1 MTPAWRKVMMTT
13 KNEVKRIAVIGGGSW
28 GTALAARLAANGND
42 TVLWAYEA
50 ELVAEIN
57 SCHTNSLY
65 LPGINLHPALACT
78 GDLKEAVGGRSIIL
92 LVTPVQV
99 MRGVMQQM
107 APHIPAD
114 AVIVNASRGIELVSL
129 LTVSQI
135 SAEILGD
142 SSLARYVALSG
153 PTFAREVA
161 QELPSLIV
169 AASQSLL
176 ASQCVQTAF
185 SCPCLRVYTNS
196 DVIGVELGG
205 AVKNVIAIAAGIC
218 DGLGFGHNA
227 RAALITRGLTEM
239 NRLGQ
244 AMGATPSTFAGLAG
258 MGDLVLTC
266 TGDLSRN
273 RTVGFKLGQGMKLA
287 EILAEMRMVAEGVKS
302 AESVYQLARSKRVEM
317 PIVEKTYQ
325 ILHEDKP
332 ARQAVIEL
340 MARDLK
346 SEEWVTAPAGSA
358 NVAGG

>member
-1 MTPAWRKVMMTT
+1 MMTMKT
-13 KNEVKRIAVIGGGSW
+13 MTDIARIAVIGGGSW
-28 GTALAARLAANGND
+28 GTALAGRLAANGND
-42 TVLWAYEA
+42 TMLWAYEP
-50 ELVAEIN
+50 ELVTEIN
-57 SCHTNSLY
+57 TCHTNSAY
-65 LPGINLHPALACT
+65 LAGVKLHPALACT
-78 GDLKEAVGGRSIIL
+78 GNLAEAVSGRSIVL

-99 MRGVMQQM
+99 MRGVLKQL
-107 APHIPAD
+107 APHIAEN
-114 AVIVNASRGIELVSL
+114 AIIVNASKGIELETL
-129 LTVSQI
+129 QTVSQI
-135 SAEILGD
+135 CCELLGD
-142 SSLARYVALSG
+142 AALARYVALSG

-169 AASQSLL
+169 AASRNEE
-176 ASQCVQTAF
+176 ASRRVQAAF
-185 SCPCLRVYTNS
+185 SCPCLRVYTNA

-227 RAALITRGLTEM
+227 RAALITRGLAEM

-244 AMGATPSTFAGLAG
+244 AMGAQAATFAGLAG

-273 RTVGFKLGQGMKLA
+273 RTVGFKLGQGMNLA
-287 EILAEMRMVAEGVKS
+287 DILAEMRMVAEGVKS
-302 AESVYQLARSKRVEM
+302 AESVYKLACRLGVEM

-340 MARDLK
+340 MSRDLK
-346 SEEWVTAPAGSA
+346 AEG
-358 NVAGG
+358 

>member
-1 MTPAWRKVMMTT
+1 MTSKS
-13 KNEVKRIAVIGGGSW
+13 NIERIAVIGGGSW
-28 GTALAARLAANGND
+28 GTALAGRLAANGND
-42 TVLWAYEA
+42 TLLWAYES
-50 ELVAEIN
+50 ELVNEIN
-57 SCHTNSLY
+57 SVHTNSLY

-78 GDLKEAVGGRSIIL
+78 GDLHEAVSGRSIVL

-99 MRGVMQQM
+99 MRGVLKQIAAHI
-107 APHIPAD
+107 APD
-114 AVIVNASRGIELVSL
+114 AIIANASKGIELETL
-129 LTVSQI
+129 QTVSQI
-135 SAEILGD
+135 CGELLGD
-142 SSLARYVALSG
+142 GALTRYVALSG

-169 AASQSLL
+169 AASRNDTS
-176 ASQCVQTAF
+176 ARRVQAAF

-196 DVIGVELGG
+196 DVVGVELGG

-227 RAALITRGLTEM
+227 RAALITRGLAEM

-244 AMGATPSTFAGLAG
+244 VMGAQVATFAGLAG

-273 RTVGFKLGQGMKLA
+273 RTVGFKLGQGSKLSD
-287 EILAEMRMVAEGVKS
+287 ILAEMRMVAEGVKS
-302 AESVYQLARSKRVEM
+302 AESVYLLSRRLGVEM

-346 SEEWVTAPAGSA
+346 AEA
-358 NVAGG
+358 